1 MGPMNEIDLHGTGLF
16 DAKLKI
22 IESTTRAYN
31 SDWNGLVFIHGYHG
45 GTAIRDYIRSK
56 HFVQDLAS
64 EGLNIPT
71 KLDTS
76 KPGSTSI
83 IFP

>member
-64 EGLNIPT
+64 EGLNIPM

>member
-1 MGPMNEIDLHGTGLF
+1 MSVMNEIDLHGMGLF

-31 SDWNGLVFIHGYHG
+31 SDWNGLLFIHGYHG

-56 HFVQDLAS
+56 HFAQDMAS
-64 EGLNIPT
+64 EGLNVHM

-83 IFP
+83 TFP

>member
-22 IESTTRAYN
+22 IEITTRAYN

-64 EGLNIPT
+64 EGLNIPM

>member
-1 MGPMNEIDLHGTGLF
+1 MNEIDLHGMGLF

-45 GTAIRDYIRSK
+45 
-56 HFVQDLAS
+56 
-64 EGLNIPT
+64 
-71 KLDTS
+71 
-76 KPGSTSI
+76 
-83 IFP
+83 